1 MQATTRLRKRV
12 ACVTH
17 ILIGCGTRLEEVN
30 LCTSV
35 WPLRDLGNFVLT

>member
-1 MQATTRLRKRV
+1 MQATTRPRKRV

-17 ILIGCGTRLEEVN
+17 MLIGCGTRLVAVN
-30 LCTSV
+30 LCPSV